1 MAINQ
6 DKRVIHRFIRNISD
20 YELGGEFHAQIIPL
34 DTQAYAIYPDKDGN
48 KLFYVIGDGEH
59 TYTEIRDGLGNG
71 ESHKEYPV
79 FTESNLD
86 NINNGIEE
94 EAEARK
100 QADEVLQSNI
110 DKEASER
117 ERFDNLLD
125 ETLCEEILIRTSAD
139 ETLGQNIS
147 NETAAREA
155 GDEVLQ
161 GRISDEE
168 ARALQ
173 AETVLQTTK
182 QDVLT
187 AGTGISIENNVISS
201 TQTSAEWGNI
211 GGTLSDQADLQEA
224 LDKKQDVLDT
234 VVAQKVVLADV
245 ALTGD
250 YDDLTDKPTIPVV
263 NNATLT
269 ITQGGTTKGTFTANA
284 DSDVTIDLDAGG
296 SGDSASWGNITG
308 TLSDQTDLNNVLN
321 DKQDALTAGTN
332 IEITNNV
339 ISTTSTMLHKVLN
352 TVVQVASFVSD
363 DTYEGYLYRVD
374 IPVTGITANHV
385 PYVMLSITDSISA
398 NYSTFVESGD
408 GYVSMWSK
416 ALPESAIT
424 IPVITYE

>member
-6 DKRVIHRFIRNISD
+6 DNRVIHRFIRNISD
-20 YELGGEFHAQIIPL
+20 YESGGEFYAQIIPL
-34 DTQAYAIYPDKDGN
+34 DTQAYAIYPNKDGN

-79 FTESNLD
+79 FTESNLHD
-86 NINNGIEE
+86 IKNGIEE
-94 EAEARK
+94 EAEARR
-100 QADEVLQSNI
+100 QADKVLQSNI
-110 DKEASER
+110 DQEASER

-139 ETLGQNIS
+139 ETLSQNIS

-168 ARALQ
+168 ARALE
-173 AETVLQTTK
+173 AETVLQSTK
-182 QDVLT
+182 QDV
-187 AGTGISIENNVISS
+187 
-201 TQTSAEWGNI
+201 
-211 GGTLSDQADLQEA
+211 
-224 LDKKQDVLDT
+224 
-234 VVAQKVVLADV
+234 
-245 ALTGD
+245 
-250 YDDLTDKPTIPVV
+250 
-263 NNATLT
+263 
-269 ITQGGTTKGTFTANA
+269 
-284 DSDVTIDLDAGG
+284 
-296 SGDSASWGNITG
+296 
-308 TLSDQTDLNNVLN
+308 
-321 DKQDALTAGTN
+321 LTAGTN

-352 TVVQVASFVSD
+352 TVVQVSSFVSD

-374 IPVTGITANHV
+374 IPVAGITANHV